1 MTDLLPHLAAEQN
14 GRKLGEGLKGEEL
27 NIIIG
32 SIPYHDEENEKIKN
46 PAKLLAMKL
55 LNDRYGITEKD
66 FTRAEIEMVPAYK
79 AVDIGLD
86 RGLIGSYGQDDR
98 VVLPRSRMRERIS
111 IICAGSRPTVGSSR
125 MMIFGVPS
133 SAAAIPTR

>member
-1 MTDLLPHLAAEQN
+1 MHGVVVKANGEVVEISIGENEGDPQFCVTDLLPHLASEQN
-14 GRKLGEGLKGEEL
+14 GRKLAEGLKGEEL

-55 LNDRYGITEKD
+55 LNERYGITEKD

-86 RGLIGSYGQDDR
+86 RGLVGSYG
-98 VVLPRSRMRERIS
+98 
-111 IICAGSRPTVGSSR
+111 
-125 MMIFGVPS
+125 
-133 SAAAIPTR
+133 